1 MPAAVTHRRRLR
13 SIDDW
18 HRAARRQVGGTW
30 CFVPGRHLLVAF
42 CDPRRAQPSSI
53 EAGADPAA
61 SCKPLFSERVGE
73 QPRSK
78 LRHRGALRGAAG
90 ASSLLAGRR
99 HSSAAAS
106 IDRSLDIGARS
117 EEPPGRRRCLPAAV
131 THRRRLRSIDGWH
144 RAARWQVAG
153 TSRVP
158 CRRGLDATPRSGRR
172 GRRVGSRAVGGGKA
186 QAAARGRSQLTSERR
201 PGSRN
206 DKAR

>member
-1 MPAAVTHRRRLR
+1 MPAAVTPRRQLR
-13 SIDDW
+13 SIDGW
-18 HRAARRQVGGTW
+18 HRAARWQVAGTLCLVPRRRRQAA
-30 CFVPGRHLLVAF
+30 CS
-42 CDPRRAQPSSI
+42 DQRRAQPSSI

-106 IDRSLDIGARS
+106 IDRWLASGGAMASRRDVARALPPRPRRNSEIGAARKKGRES
-117 EEPPGRRRCLPAAV
+117 GGGRRE
-131 THRRRLRSIDGWH
+131 G
-144 RAARWQVAG
+144 AG
-153 TSRVP
+153 CCP
-158 CRRGLDATPRSGRR
+158 
-172 GRRVGSRAVGGGKA
+172 
-186 QAAARGRSQLTSERR
+186 GRSQLTSERR